1 MASLN
6 YVFVGENTNDL
17 NTEYTPLIMPGNA
30 TDVNSL
36 LTNVPGQVQEQFNE
50 QGESKNGTW
59 NAPVTPFSKIKN
71 YQLHNLSN
79 QQRIPKQMVNVVNDY
94 SWTISPHSSRK
105 SEIADQTP
113 FIEMKEKFFLV
124 NNLIAQALY
133 TISST
138 LNIEGFGIVNGIFDS
153 FARESAV
160 FNATDDTT
168 GENLTPTGTVP
179 NEAQGAAEENQNVPS
194 GSAGVGAINSLKG
207 LIGAIPAAYNE
218 ISQGQQNFI
227 DIFTKYNNPDLESVL
242 FPYQRLYILGPTGF
256 RYKFPYLNRSVLN
269 QRGAFSDSNSENN
282 ITANLTDI
290 VNRGTDFT
298 EAIGGTLRLMQQAG
312 SAKIERAK
320 NYNYPSEGESFE
332 VAFPLY
338 NTQPATY
345 EDIKNNFKLVLL
357 LLYQNLPLRQDKIIV
372 EPPVVYDV
380 TIPGNRRE
388 PYCYISSI
396 TVNYMGSTRL
406 MRIDTGGIGKVGY
419 SDFESSVNIPEFIET
434 IIPDAYEIRMTLQPM
449 IAHTKNLLFTTIEE
463 EIVRVGK
470 STINTNPRSR
480 PSNNSFNPGPI
491 MDPMMNPNQMMA

>member
-17 NTEYTPLIMPGNA
+17 DTEYTPLIMPGNA
-30 TDVNSL
+30 AQVNSL
-36 LTNVPGQVQEQFNE
+36 LTSVPGEVQQQFNE

-138 LNIEGFGIVNGIFDS
+138 LNIEGFGIVSGIFDS
-153 FARESAV
+153 FARESTV

-168 GENLTPTGTVP
+168 GVDLNPTGTVP
-179 NEAQGAAEENQNVPS
+179 NETQGAAEENQNEPS
-194 GSAGVGAINSLKG
+194 GSAAVGAINSLRG
-207 LIGAIPAAYNE
+207 LIGAIPAAYKE
-218 ISQGQQNFI
+218 ISQGQKNYI
-227 DIFTKYNNPDLESVL
+227 DIFTKYNNPDLETVL

-256 RYKFPYLNRSVLN
+256 RYKFPFLSRNVLN
-269 QRGAFSDSNSENN
+269 QRGSFNENN
-282 ITANLTDI
+282 TGENVTQNLVDI
-290 VNRGTDFT
+290 VQGASSFT
-298 EAIGGTLRLMQQAG
+298 ESIAGTLRLMQQAG

-320 NYNYPSEGESFE
+320 SYNYPTEGESFE

-396 TVNYMGSTRL
+396 SINYMGSTRL
-406 MRIDTGGIGKVGY
+406 MRLDTGGIGKVGY
-419 SDFESSVNIPEFIET
+419 DDYNSDVNIPEFIET

-470 STINTNPRSR
+470 STVNTINGQN
-480 PSNNSFNPGPI
+480 PSNNSFNPGPFI
-491 MDPMMNPNQMMA
+491 NSPTTMMS